1 MVSTMRPGRGLG
13 RFLDTGLSVA
23 LFGCAVASCAGVA
36 GEAQTG
42 AGASDADGVH
52 TVGIVLP
59 AAATD
64 AAEAAAFESLVE
76 SLSIGRIAI
85 DIDVSGARCDEPAEC
100 LAALQAGT
108 IDVYRSTV
116 PAIGRLMP
124 ELHVLDVP
132 YLLET
137 DEVVEWVFRGT
148 FFARMRDA
156 LLHETGLRLMALG
169 SAGGWRGIATTSRV
183 VRTPT
188 DMAGIAL
195 RTADSPV
202 ETAWAR
208 ALGASPLAGPWPEL
222 SAALSSGQ
230 LGGTAD
236 GVVEVVGAE
245 LQDRLSYLTQDR
257 HGYRAGLWLMNEQA
271 YQGLPA
277 DLQQLLG
284 AGFDELARLTLAGAR
299 NRAAEAVAVFEAAGG
314 QLHVPSAAERR
325 AFVMAAGRVSTW
337 YMDEYGYEWLVWL
350 EGAIAEAER
359 EIALANARRNQERP

>member
-1 MVSTMRPGRGLG
+1 MR
-13 RFLDTGLSVA
+13 RFLHPGLSGA
-23 LFGCAVASCAGVA
+23 LLAGAVACGADVA
-36 GEAQTG
+36 GEAQVGKG
-42 AGASDADGVH
+42 AIGSGAVH
-52 TVGIVLP
+52 TVTMVLP
-59 AAATD
+59 AAAVD
-64 AAEAAAFESLVE
+64 SAEAAAFKSLVE

-85 DIDVSGARCDEPAEC
+85 DIDVSGARCDEPTEC

-137 DEVVEWVFRGT
+137 DEVVEWVFRGA

-169 SAGGWRGIATTSRV
+169 SAGGWRGIATTSRI

-188 DMAGIAL
+188 DVEGLAL

-208 ALGASPLAGPWPEL
+208 ALGASPLPGPRTEL

-230 LGGTAD
+230 LGGSAD
-236 GVVEVVGAE
+236 GVVDVVGAE
-245 LQDRLSYLTQDR
+245 LQDRLPYLTQDR
-257 HGYRAGLWLMNEQA
+257 HGYRAGLWLMNEPA
-271 YQGLPA
+271 YQELPA

-299 NRAAEAVAVFEAAGG
+299 NRASEAIAVFEAAGG

>member
-1 MVSTMRPGRGLG
+1 MAGGRVGLAVT
-13 RFLDTGLSVA
+13 LLTGVVA
-23 LFGCAVASCAGVA
+23 CGAGVT
-36 GEAQTG
+36 GEAQVAGG
-42 AGASDADGVH
+42 AAGSNGVH
-52 TVGIVLP
+52 SLTMVLP
-59 AAATD
+59 AGAVD
-64 AAEAAAFESLVE
+64 SAEAAAFESLVE
-76 SLSIGRIAI
+76 SLSMGRIAV
-85 DIDVSGARCDEPAEC
+85 DIDSSGEHCNEPTEC
-100 LAALQAGT
+100 LKALQAGT
-108 IDVYRSTV
+108 IDAYRSTV

-137 DEVVEWVFRGT
+137 DEVVELVFRGA
-148 FFARMRDA
+148 FFSRMRDA

-183 VRTPT
+183 VRMPT
-188 DMAGIAL
+188 DVEGLVL

-208 ALGASPLAGPWPEL
+208 ALGASPLPGPWTDL

-245 LQDRLSYLTQDR
+245 LQDHLAYLTQDR
-257 HGYRAGLWLMNEQA
+257 HGYRAGLWLMNEQT
-271 YQGLPA
+271 YQDLPA

-284 AGFDELARLTLAGAR
+284 AGFDELARRTLARAR
-299 NRAAEAVAVFEAAGG
+299 ERAAEAIAAFEAAGG
-314 QLHVPSAAERR
+314 RVRVPSAVERR

-359 EIALANARRNQERP
+359 EIALANARENEARRR